1 MNACT
6 PNQTETVIRRVA
18 GTMILASLS
27 LGWFVHPGWFLLT
40 GFVGLNLLQSSF
52 TRWCPLEAI
61 LNGKG
66 KAGA

>member
-6 PNQTETVIRRVA
+6 PNQTEIVIRRVA
-18 GTMILASLS
+18 GTMVLASLS

-52 TRWCPLEAI
+52 TRWCPLESM
-61 LNGKG
+61 LNGK
-66 KAGA
+66 